1 MMYKFRPLLRLCS
14 ALVRIDIAA
23 GLVMTAV
30 LLLWL
35 GMH

>member
-1 MMYKFRPLLRLCS
+1 MRETFWRVLS

-23 GLVMTAV
+23 AITITIV

-35 GMH
+35 AWR